1 MNISWKEEIDEIL
14 QEQKSGFLTEDEA
27 KERVEELLD
36 LIPADFLEDIYE
48 QIETAAFEIEEEEW
62 TAYLNEQYDLLDDD
76 DPDKEWA
83 S

>member
-1 MNISWKEEIDEIL
+1 MNISWKEEVDEIL

>member
-48 QIETAAFEIEEEEW
+48 QIETAAFEVEEEEW